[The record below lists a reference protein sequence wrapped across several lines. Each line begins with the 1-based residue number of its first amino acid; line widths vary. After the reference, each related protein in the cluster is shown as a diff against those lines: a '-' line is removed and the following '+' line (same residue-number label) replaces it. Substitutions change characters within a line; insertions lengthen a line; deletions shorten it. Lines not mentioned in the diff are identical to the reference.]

1 MLESIGDRVHRLGG
15 RRERDA
21 NWYGWGMKALPM
33 SSNSNLMEE
42 LAIVKRDIGQ
52 DIRTASLA
60 LTLVRR
66 GYLEEVSVR
75 YQNRRA

>member
-1 MLESIGDRVHRLGG
+1 
-15 RRERDA
+15 
-21 NWYGWGMKALPM
+21 MKALPM